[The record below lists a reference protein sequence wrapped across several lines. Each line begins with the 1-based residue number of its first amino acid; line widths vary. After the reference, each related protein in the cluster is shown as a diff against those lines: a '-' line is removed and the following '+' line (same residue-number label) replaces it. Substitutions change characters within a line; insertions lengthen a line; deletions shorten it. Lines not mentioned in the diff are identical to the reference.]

1 MIRFEK
7 VTKVFGEG
15 ATEVRAL
22 REFSLDVPAQ
32 QFCSIMGPSGSGKST
47 VLHLLAGL
55 TKPTSGEIYLSDRP
69 LSRMTE
75 RDASMMRRRDLGFI
89 FQFFHLLPY
98 LSAEENIAL
107 PLFLDGHSPEGVREE
122 AKRLVVLVGLE
133 HRRHH
138 KPTELSGGEMQRVA
152 IARAL
157 ITKPRVILADE
168 PTGNLDTTASHDIM
182 RLLRRSSEQLGV
194 TVLMVSHDPVCASYG
209 DRIVRVVDG
218 QLVEDIDV
226 SEHDE
231 QPLQSVKSVGNVV
244 ELRRRDD

>member
-7 VTKVFGEG
+7 VTKVFGQG
-15 ATEVRAL
+15 TTEVHAL

-32 QFCSIMGPSGSGKST
+32 QFCSIMGPSGAGKST

-55 TKPTSGEIYLSDRP
+55 TKPSGGEIYLSDRP

-75 RDASMMRRRDLGFI
+75 RDASMMRRRELGFI

-98 LSAEENIAL
+98 LNAEENIAL
-107 PLFLDGHSPEGVREE
+107 PLFLDGHSQDAVRGETN
-122 AKRLVVLVGLE
+122 RLLALVGLD

-168 PTGNLDTTASHDIM
+168 PTGNLDTAASHDIM

-209 DRIVRVVDG
+209 DRIVRIVDG
-218 QLVEDIDV
+218 QMSEDIDV
-226 SEHDE
+226 TEHDDE
-231 QPLQSVKSVGNVV
+231 EPARPAATVIPY
-244 ELRRRDD
+244 RRRDD